1 MSLLRRYLYIP
12 IYIYIKTIDP
22 SIDGGERRGKKKEVL
37 LLGCMNKRQG
47 VYTTDDKSY
56 RGSDRDACRGTVAR
70 IATRRPSPPPPL
82 EAEVG
87 SNVSN
92 AEFNVLCSVFE
103 RFRAIESAAPRK
115 RGSRRTTPLP
125 PPTPDRAV
133 SRSLSLSLYPFRP
146 APPSSSSPC
155 LSVSPWLRTANTP
168 GGSTHLRHLT
178 SDQPSQPSIHSAYLP
193 THLPTYRHLF
203 TRLSLE
209 SRIGESAVQPLAR
222 HPPPPTTEG

>member
-1 MSLLRRYLYIP
+1 
-12 IYIYIKTIDP
+12 
-22 SIDGGERRGKKKEVL
+22 
-37 LLGCMNKRQG
+37 MNKRQG

-203 TRLSLE
+203 TRLSSELVNRPFNH
-209 SRIGESAVQPLAR
+209 SRATR
-222 HPPPPTTEG
+222 HLRQRRDNGGCGFVLRIFFLLIDRCCCFSSSSSFSTTS